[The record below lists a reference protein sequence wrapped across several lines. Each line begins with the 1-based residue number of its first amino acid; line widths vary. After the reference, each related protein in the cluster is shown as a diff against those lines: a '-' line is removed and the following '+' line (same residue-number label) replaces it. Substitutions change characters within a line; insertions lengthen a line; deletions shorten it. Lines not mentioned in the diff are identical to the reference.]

1 MLKIFCLLLLAS
13 PPNCGFKR
21 WPTSAL
27 WTNVEWVCF
36 FIARYICVYCNLLP
50 SLYVPKTILGQWHV
64 LYMCIIKYV
73 CYMFL
78 LHLSREVEKFN
89 VFSPFLR
96 HVKKPIKAKTN
107 LQVAT
112 PGTKVLKPRV
122 KWKCRK
128 YERW

>member
-1 MLKIFCLLLLAS
+1 
-13 PPNCGFKR
+13 
-21 WPTSAL
+21 
-27 WTNVEWVCF
+27 
-36 FIARYICVYCNLLP
+36 
-50 SLYVPKTILGQWHV
+50 
-64 LYMCIIKYV
+64 
-73 CYMFL
+73 MFL

-122 KWKCRK
+122 K
-128 YERW
+128 